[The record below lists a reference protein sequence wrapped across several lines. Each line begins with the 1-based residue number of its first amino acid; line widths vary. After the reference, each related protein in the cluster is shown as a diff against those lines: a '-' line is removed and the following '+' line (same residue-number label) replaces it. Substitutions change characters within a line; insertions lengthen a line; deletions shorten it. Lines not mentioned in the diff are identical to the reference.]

1 MVADQG
7 VFARRMA
14 PFDFAP
20 LTRRYAQDE
29 RLKEANQI
37 CSLWSRLSDKGS
49 ESNLFFE
56 VAAF

>member
-1 MVADQG
+1 
-7 VFARRMA
+7 MA